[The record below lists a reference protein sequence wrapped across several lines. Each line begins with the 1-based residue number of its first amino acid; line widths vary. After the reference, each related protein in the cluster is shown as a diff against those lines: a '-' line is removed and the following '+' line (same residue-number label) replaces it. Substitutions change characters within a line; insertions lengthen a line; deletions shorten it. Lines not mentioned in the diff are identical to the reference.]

1 MPNDNNYKPRIAD
14 KLLAENLMA
23 FGAVCVEGPMWCG
36 KTSTAI
42 RQCKS
47 ACMIAD
53 PSDNFATRRQVSLD
67 INFAFA
73 NASTPHLIDEWQ
85 EFPAL
90 WDATK
95 YRVDRQRGCGQII
108 LTGSSTPPEKGVLH
122 SGAGRI
128 ANLRM
133 RPMSLWESGMSEG
146 KISLEAVCKGE
157 DIGVVPNRRPEL
169 SEIVEYVVRGGWPG
183 SLGLPLRAAARI
195 PVAYTN
201 RLLDRNLPELDGI
214 PRDRHKIE
222 LLLRSLARNESAAT
236 SIASIR
242 RDISAGDRVEI
253 DERTLSAYL
262 NAFNRLFVTENI
274 RPFAPSLRSGI
285 RIKQAEKR
293 HFCDPS
299 LAVALLKATPARLE
313 RDLLTLGFLFESLVL
328 RDLLCYTESFDAS
341 LYHYQD
347 YNDREIDAVVEM
359 PDGEW
364 TAVEVKLG
372 VNQEESAAK
381 HLLDIQRR
389 IAEKGGHPPR
399 SLAIIVGLSNAAY
412 RRRDGVYVL
421 PITTLKP

>member
-1 MPNDNNYKPRIAD
+1 MPNDDNYKPRIAD

-67 INFAFA
+67 IDFAFA

-146 KISLEAVCKGE
+146 KVSLEAVCKGE

-299 LAVALLKATPARLE
+299 LAGQSLLDLFDDALLHL
-313 RDLLTLGFLFESLVL
+313 
-328 RDLLCYTESFDAS
+328 
-341 LYHYQD
+341 
-347 YNDREIDAVVEM
+347 
-359 PDGEW
+359 
-364 TAVEVKLG
+364 LG
-372 VNQEESAAK
+372 VLAYGQFTLSACGK
-381 HLLDIQRR
+381 CRKD
-389 IAEKGGHPPR
+389 EDGGGSCGKRKPR
-399 SLAIIVGLSNAAY
+399 FHGEFL
-412 RRRDGVYVL
+412 
-421 PITTLKP
+421 

>member
-1 MPNDNNYKPRIAD
+1 MPNDDNYKPRIAD

-133 RPMSLWESGMSEG
+133 RPMSLWESGVSEG
-146 KISLEAVCKGE
+146 KVSLEAVCKGE

-381 HLLDIQRR
+381 HLLDIQCR

>member
-1 MPNDNNYKPRIAD
+1 MPNDDNYKPRIAD

-146 KISLEAVCKGE
+146 KVSLEAVCKGE

-253 DERTLSAYL
+253 DERTLSTYL

-381 HLLDIQRR
+381 HLLDIQCR

>member
-146 KISLEAVCKGE
+146 KVSLEAVCKGE

-381 HLLDIQRR
+381 HLLDIQCR